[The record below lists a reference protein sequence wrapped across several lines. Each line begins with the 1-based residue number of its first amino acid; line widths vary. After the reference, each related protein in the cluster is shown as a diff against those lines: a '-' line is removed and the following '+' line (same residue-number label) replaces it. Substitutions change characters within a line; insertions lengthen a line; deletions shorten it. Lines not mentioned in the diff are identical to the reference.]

1 MGSVQGIINLIKP
14 CSDACCA
21 TIPSRLCQFL
31 LTAVAGPGRV
41 SCSFEPDYHLTSR
54 DSNGI
59 SDLTQIRLIL
69 PLFRDSNEISE
80 LPRIQPLCS
89 GIWDLLTTYN
99 TADFPL

>member
-41 SCSFEPDYHLTSR
+41 SCSFQPDYHLTSR
-54 DSNGI
+54 DSNGGSLNYPNI
-59 SDLTQIRLIL
+59 QL
-69 PLFRDSNEISE
+69 PYN
-80 LPRIQPLCS
+80 QLCS
-89 GIWDLLTTYN
+89 GIVMESLN
-99 TADFPL
+99 

>member
-54 DSNGI
+54 DSNGGSLNDPNI
-59 SDLTQIRLIL
+59 QL
-69 PLFRDSNEISE
+69 PYN
-80 LPRIQPLCS
+80 QLCS
-89 GIWDLLTTYN
+89 GIVMESLNYPEYSR
-99 TADFPL
+99 FVQGYGIF

>member
-1 MGSVQGIINLIKP
+1 MKQSNPSRTLMGSVQGIINLIKP

-54 DSNGI
+54 DSNGGA
-59 SDLTQIRLIL
+59 LNYHKYLQL
-69 PLFRDSNEISE
+69 PYNQLF
-80 LPRIQPLCS
+80 S
-89 GIWDLLTTYN
+89 GIVIMGSLTT
-99 TADFPL
+99 DFHL